1 MRANRPNAPKLFRN
15 ELRRVFELLSA
26 YPNAGALCE
35 DPDLPGVRRIL
46 LPATKHY
53 LYYQVQEAE
62 QRIVVLAVW
71 STHRG
76 DRPAI

>member
-1 MRANRPNAPKLFRN
+1 
-15 ELRRVFELLSA
+15 VFELLSA

-35 DPDLPGVRRIL
+35 DPDLSEVRRIL

-53 LYYQVQEAE
+53 LYYQLHEGE
-62 QRIVVLAVW
+62 QRIEVLAVW

-76 DRPAI
+76 DRPVI